1 MSLKDQ
7 EILME
12 KPHTKNEQEMLMDD
26 PLYTLLKDLRLEN
39 PKFNFFTCKYKMF
52 EERSKCTS

>member
-12 KPHTKNEQEMLMDD
+12 KPPTKNEQEILMANY
-26 PLYTLLKDLRLEN
+26 PFEKCCCAHILRGEGGLR
-39 PKFNFFTCKYKMF
+39 KCMF
-52 EERSKCTS
+52 CTFI